1 MLFVAETPSS
11 CTTVLNV
18 MQDLPKPDELPSK
31 PAEDESKTIYKV
43 IDKDKT
49 YAFKKTKE
57 DRENQRHANDP

>member
-1 MLFVAETPSS
+1 
-11 CTTVLNV
+11 